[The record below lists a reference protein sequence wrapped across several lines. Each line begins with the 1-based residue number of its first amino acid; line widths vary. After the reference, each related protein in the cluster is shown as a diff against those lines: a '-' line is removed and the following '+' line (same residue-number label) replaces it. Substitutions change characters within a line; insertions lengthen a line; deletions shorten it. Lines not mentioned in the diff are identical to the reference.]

1 MNLSSRRFLVRDRT
15 SLSHA
20 RVEAIVGSFAT
31 IADYHRY
38 LRGTYVFRSAYED
51 AMAGFDWPADLPPLD
66 HAPQLL
72 PLLRQDLGDLGLQPP
87 AMHESPLQVSDRE
100 TLLGALYV
108 TEGSSLGARILYRRA
123 QGLGLTGEFGARHL
137 FAQSES
143 LTRWRQ
149 LVKLLDEAPELDL
162 DRLVAASETVFAA
175 VGGAFERLQD
185 A

>member
-1 MNLSSRRFLVRDRT
+1 
-15 SLSHA
+15 
-20 RVEAIVGSFAT
+20 
-31 IADYHRY
+31 
-38 LRGTYVFRSAYED
+38 
-51 AMAGFDWPADLPPLD
+51 MASFDWPADLPPLD

-87 AMHESPLQVSDRE
+87 AIDESSLQVSDRE
-100 TLLGALYV
+100 TLLGTLYV

-123 QGLGLTGEFGARHL
+123 QELGLTGEFGARHL
-137 FAQSES
+137 SAQSES

-162 DRLVAASETVFAA
+162 ERLVEASETVFAA